1 METEALG
8 GFGNADDMIRANG
21 EAEAREREKL
31 GRENE
36 DLRLDLSSMK
46 ELYRKNS
53 ALADRAAEAA
63 AKAADAAEKVSVLA
77 DSMGESAGKAADA
90 AEKVSVLADKMGEA
104 AGEAAPETDEEQEPG
119 NGVIVSTISA
129 VATSLDKKLRSQG
142 EEAHKDSVSV
152 YRNVQAAMVTELD
165 KQTKELNSSVY
176 GLSQQIASLSEAV
189 EEIRADEKALA
200 DEIAAEKPKGGVL
213 RVLTFL
219 LGLVILAYLVLDS
232 LGYVDAFIA
241 FLTSKGF

>member
-63 AKAADAAEKVSVLA
+63 A
-77 DSMGESAGKAADA
+77 KAADA

-200 DEIAAEKPKGGVL
+200 DEIAAKKPKGGVL